1 MIPNTVEI
9 MNRGME
15 CLTEGMGVVDAEQFI
30 SELKNETAF
39 QEWDRNISNKID
51 NFFDK
56 LFG

>member
-1 MIPNTVEI
+1 MQ
-9 MNRGME
+9 M
-15 CLTEGMGVVDAEQFI
+15 VVDGGGDLADDAEQFI